1 MSAQAAREIIPYPS
15 HSVKENLKKVSTF
28 LRCGQKWP
36 FQRVGMALQQ
46 PHPGGAQRKA
56 QCKAAH
62 HVPHMMHPGEH
73 PQAADEQGN
82 AHHHAARSGVEIQPH
97 RRQHGGAQRVAGG
110 HGVSTALLCYQRGKA
125 GLLVGA
131 GEVQPTAQQRAAP
144 EHQPRYKDGA
154 GDEHHK
160 VQRGLLLGEEQPRE
174 PDVQQAQQHRIA
186 HKGHQRQPPVQKND
200 QPLYGR
206 MGAEPVID
214 GLILFCGQSSSPPVG
229 TDIRNRC
236 PDSFPHQRAP
246 EWNPCADTAG
256 GAGVPFC
263 CACQR

>member
-28 LRCGQKWP
+28 LRCGQKWL
-36 FQRVGMALQQ
+36 FQRVGTALQQ
-46 PHPGGAQRKA
+46 PHSGTAQRRA

-62 HVPHMMHPGEH
+62 HVPHMVHPGEH

-97 RRQHGGAQRVAGG
+97 CGQHSGAQRVAGG
-110 HGVSTALLCYQRGKA
+110 HGVPPALLCHQRGEA

-131 GEVQPTAQQRAAP
+131 GEVQPAAQQRAAP
-144 EHQPRYKDGA
+144 EHQPRHKDGA

-186 HKGHQRQPPVQKND
+186 HKGHQR
-200 QPLYGR
+200 
-206 MGAEPVID
+206 
-214 GLILFCGQSSSPPVG
+214 
-229 TDIRNRC
+229 
-236 PDSFPHQRAP
+236 
-246 EWNPCADTAG
+246 
-256 GAGVPFC
+256 
-263 CACQR
+263 